1 MPPFQKP
8 AILEPPPPS
17 TAAASR
23 LTGDLGA
30 LKLRAK
36 ESKKLVRENVEDAFD
51 ALVDLLEKF
60 EEQKVHYIMGSIFV
74 NERNV

>member
-1 MPPFQKP
+1 M
-8 AILEPPPPS
+8 
-17 TAAASR
+17 
-23 LTGDLGA
+23 TGDLGA